1 MAAECLGARVRLLS
15 RTVTHLYDQAFRP
28 LGVKAAQM
36 NVLVVVARHGPIS
49 PGEVGRKLCMEKST
63 LSRTVERIR
72 ARGWLEVLAGGDDR
86 SHLLK
91 ISAKGKRLVVRA
103 VPLWGVAQRET
114 LALLG
119 KDGAES
125 LCRMATLI
133 WSRAE

>member
-1 MAAECLGARVRLLS
+1 MAAECLGARVRMLS

-36 NVLVVVARHGPIS
+36 NVLVVVAKLGPIS

-63 LSRTVERIR
+63 LSRNVERMR

-86 SHLLK
+86 SHRLR
-91 ISAKGKRLVVRA
+91 ISAKGKRLVARA
-103 VPLWGVAQRET
+103 APLWGVAQRQT
-114 LALLG
+114 RALLG

-125 LCRMATLI
+125 LCRMASLI